1 MPRAT
6 RQEQMLDAAGAVFVD
21 QGFHAASMDKIAARA
36 DISKPMLYAYFGSKE
51 DLYCAYIER
60 SGARLVAAM
69 DAVVDRR
76 LSVEHQLWES
86 TLAFLSFVEKHRIGW
101 AVLYRELAAR
111 GGPFAK
117 TVAEVRLSITR
128 RTAALIRVNLGARR
142 DARAAADVLAH
153 GFVGAGESVANWW
166 IDHPEE
172 PKERVAERLMEIGWL
187 GLHRAI
193 AGNRWSRPDG

>member
-1 MPRAT
+1 
-6 RQEQMLDAAGAVFVD
+6 MLDAAGAVFAA
-21 QGFHAASMDKIAARA
+21 QGFHAASMDEIAAQA

-60 SGARLVAAM
+60 SGAHLLAAI

-76 LSVEHQLWES
+76 LSAERQLWES
-86 TLAFLSFVEKHRIGW
+86 TLAFLTYVDEHRTGW

-117 TVAEVRLSITR
+117 TVTKVRLSITR
-128 RTAALIRVNLGARR
+128 RTAALIRAQLGGRR
-142 DARAAADVLAH
+142 DARTAADVLAH
-153 GFVGAGESVANWW
+153 GFVGAGESIANWW

-187 GLHRAI
+187 GLDRAI
-193 AGNRWSRPDG
+193 AGHRWSRPRR